1 MSPEVI
7 TPWVLFVVTLPGLV
21 VLIIMFIAA
30 FRANTV
36 LKRIIAMQEY
46 EIGMVRKELNE
57 ATVLAETRRVIL
69 IEKDRRLKECPHCS
83 GSQS

>member
-1 MSPEVI
+1 MSPEVL
-7 TPWVLFVVTLPGLV
+7 TPWVLFVVTLPALV
-21 VLIIMFIAA
+21 ILIILFMAA

-46 EIGMVRKELNE
+46 EIGMVRKDLNE
-57 ATVLAETRRVIL
+57 ASNLAEVRRVLL
-69 IEKDRRLKECPHCS
+69 IEKDRRLKECPQCS

>member
-1 MSPEVI
+1 MSPEVL
-7 TPWVLFVVTLPGLV
+7 TPWVLFVATIPALV
-21 VLIIMFIAA
+21 ILIILFIAA

-46 EIGMVRKELNE
+46 EIGMVRKDLNE
-57 ATVLAETRRVIL
+57 ASNLAEVRRVLL
-69 IEKDRRLKECPHCS
+69 IEKDRRLKECPQCS

>member
-1 MSPEVI
+1 MSPEVM
-7 TPWVLFVVTLPGLV
+7 TPWVLFVVTLPALV
-21 VLIIMFIAA
+21 VLIILFIAA

-46 EIGMVRKELNE
+46 EIGMVRKDLNE
-57 ATVLAETRRVIL
+57 ASNLAEVRRVLL

-83 GSQS
+83 GLPS

>member
-1 MSPEVI
+1 MSPEVL
-7 TPWVLFVVTLPGLV
+7 TPWVLFVVTIPALV
-21 VLIIMFIAA
+21 ILIILFIAA

-46 EIGMVRKELNE
+46 EIGMVRKDLNE
-57 ATVLAETRRVIL
+57 ASNLAEVRRVLL
-69 IEKDRRLKECPHCS
+69 IEKDRRLKECPQCS

>member
-1 MSPEVI
+1 MSPEVL
-7 TPWVLFVVTLPGLV
+7 TPWVLFVVTIPALV
-21 VLIIMFIAA
+21 ILIILFIAA

-46 EIGMVRKELNE
+46 EIGMVRKDLNE
-57 ATVLAETRRVIL
+57 ASNLAEVRRVLL
-69 IEKDRRLKECPHCS
+69 IEKDRRLKECPHWS

>member
-21 VLIIMFIAA
+21 VLIILFIAA

>member
-1 MSPEVI
+1 MSPEVM

-21 VLIIMFIAA
+21 VLIILFIAA

-36 LKRIIAMQEY
+36 LKRIITMQEY

-57 ATVLAETRRVIL
+57 ATALAETRRVIL